1 MKGFFKKK
9 SLGLM
14 GLGNSART
22 PLDQKKIKK
31 KKVISFDQSI
41 SQSETLTR
49 VIHTNFQ
56 KKKSKSAKMSLVL
69 RKFAQLSLRRCDHT
83 QLILV

>member
-1 MKGFFKKK
+1 MKGFFKNK

-31 KKVISFDQSI
+31 KKGNQLRSINQSVRNTDKSDPYKFSEKSFKIRQN
-41 SQSETLTR
+41 E
-49 VIHTNFQ
+49 F
-56 KKKSKSAKMSLVL
+56 SL
-69 RKFAQLSLRRCDHT
+69 A
-83 QLILV
+83 

>member
-22 PLDQKKIKK
+22 PLDQKKNKEKK
-31 KKVISFDQSI
+31 GNQLRSINQSVRNTDK
-41 SQSETLTR
+41 SDPYQFSEKNVKIR
-49 VIHTNFQ
+49 QNE
-56 KKKSKSAKMSLVL
+56 
-69 RKFAQLSLRRCDHT
+69 LSLA
-83 QLILV
+83 